1 MERERENYSKGL
13 KSNAKVDSSR
23 FIFFFFLLTSLEG
36 SMRDSFFSFFF
47 FGRIRF
53 GWKNWNE
60 RLYKNIYIYNKMLG
74 MGWNESRLSRENKE
88 RAKTETK
95 TKSRD
100 EKENESLHWVY
111 FFFFFFSFLPLFF
124 FFFFARAK
132 VPTILFLHE
141 SKTAREN
148 SIHHFRFDFPQ
159 LRILL

>member
-74 MGWNESRLSRENKE
+74 IGWNESRLSRENKE

-111 FFFFFFSFLPLFF
+111 FFFSFLFFSPPFLLFF
-124 FFFFARAK
+124 FRESEGSNDIIFAWIQDGKRK
-132 VPTILFLHE
+132 LDSPFPLWF
-141 SKTAREN
+141 STA
-148 SIHHFRFDFPQ
+148 
-159 LRILL
+159 